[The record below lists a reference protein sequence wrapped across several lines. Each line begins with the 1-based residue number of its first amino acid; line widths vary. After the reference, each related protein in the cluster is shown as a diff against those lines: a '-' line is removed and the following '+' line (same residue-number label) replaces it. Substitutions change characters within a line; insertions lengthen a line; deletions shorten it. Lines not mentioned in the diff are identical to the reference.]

1 MRKLE
6 VTKSVASFFIDREV
20 NFTADS
26 NGRISGERLL
36 SCILRWEPV
45 FQGERRKLIL
55 DRARLMPCI
64 ITRKEEI
71 KMTNSKNLLKMVVL
85 SMLIAL
91 GVVISPILRVEGMCP
106 MAHFI
111 NIVCSVFLGPW
122 YSLLCATLIGIIRMI
137 TMGIPP
143 IALTGAIF
151 GAFLSG
157 VFYRISKGKIIF
169 AVLGE
174 IIGTG
179 IIGAIL
185 SYPVMSLIWGKEGL
199 SLLFYVPSFICGT
212 LIGGSIAYVF
222 LRKLADNGMLAR
234 VQRSLESKTY
244 QDKSSLI
251 SNTLV
256 IAAFGAILFVVFKL
270 SVDIFKLNLQIFDV
284 LSYASLWVCGIAAV
298 IYYIIKKVKKNDK

>member
-1 MRKLE
+1 MR
-6 VTKSVASFFIDREV
+6 
-20 NFTADS
+20 
-26 NGRISGERLL
+26 
-36 SCILRWEPV
+36 
-45 FQGERRKLIL
+45 
-55 DRARLMPCI
+55 
-64 ITRKEEI
+64 
-71 KMTNSKNLLKMVVL
+71 NSKSLLKMITL

-122 YSLLCATLIGIIRMI
+122 YSLLCATLIGIIRMA

-157 VFYRISKGKIIF
+157 VFYRLSKGRIIF

-179 IIGAIL
+179 IIGAIM
-185 SYPVMSLIWGKEGL
+185 SYPVMTFLWGKEGL
-199 SLLFYVPSFICGT
+199 SWLFYVPSFICGT

-222 LRKLADNGMLAR
+222 LRKFAANGMLAKI
-234 VQRSLESKTY
+234 QTKLGSQGYTDHTTL
-244 QDKSSLI
+244 L
-251 SNTLV
+251 SNTLT
-256 IAAFGAILFVVFKL
+256 IGALGGILFVVFEL
-270 SVDIFKLNLQIFDV
+270 AVGIFNLNAAIWDKM
-284 LSYASLWVCGIAAV
+284 SYISLIICGVAAV
-298 IYYIIKKVKKNDK
+298 IYYITKKVKRK